1 MVDKK
6 HSPDRRRLITGLGTL
21 AAVNALPG
29 RLAAQAGIA
38 GSAKIGNDVT
48 LAGQS
53 GVINHVKIGDG
64 SIVAVKSCVFKS
76 IKPNSFV
83 SGIPARN
90 HSERLKQ
97 EAIINK
103 LPDIYKKIKN

>member
-1 MVDKK
+1 MDN
-6 HSPDRRRLITGLGTL
+6 LIQIGHNVQIGENCLI
-21 AAVNALPG
+21 
-29 RLAAQAGIA
+29 AAQAGIA

-48 LAGQS
+48 LAGQT
-53 GVINHVKIGDG
+53 GVINHVTIGDG

-76 IKPNSFV
+76 LEPNSFV
-83 SGIPARN
+83 SGVPARN

-103 LPDIYKKIKN
+103 LPDIYRKIKN